1 MHASPPGLTVSG
13 GAPQPAQPL
22 FLIPAHLELF
32 DVYDVQA
39 CGWRHMQ
46 SFFMKLDWKG
56 GKEVDITM
64 GEHYHWWLVL
74 ANSDTTRTAIKTGVR
89 KIVVGGHAGH
99 PCIFVTIFRIS
110 GKSAACIEQ
119 DV

>member
-1 MHASPPGLTVSG
+1 MHATPPGMSVFA
-13 GAPQPAQPL
+13 GALQPGHDL
-22 FLIPAHLELF
+22 FLIPAHLGYF
-32 DVYDVQA
+32 DVYDVLA
-39 CGWRHMQ
+39 CSWRDMQ
-46 SFFMKLDWKG
+46 KFIRNLNFNERR
-56 GKEVDITM
+56 EVDITM